1 MRKSRKRASRK
12 RASRRRSR
20 RVSRKKTL
28 KYSAGGGL
36 SSTLYL
42 EDGSVYVGGLKNGVK
57 HGQGT
62 MTWPNGDKYVGE
74 WKNNKFNGYGT
85 FTQHPNSAA
94 ALVRSWDNEWKYVG
108 EWKNNKFNGHG
119 TMYWGDGRKYIGE
132 WKNGQR
138 NGKGTMT
145 WDVIPACPRNGTV
158 SGLRVVPEN
167 VAYIGEWYYAPGS
180 SLGLRKDGI
189 LISDSPN
196 GRRMWRRQRR
206 GGPPSDCIKWPL
218 EELTHILPTTGM
230 KTENIKY
237 ILDVISEADARLHS
251 QTDTKSR
258 STQFPYEWFKSSS
271 RSLPSAQLPRM
282 TLEDFKRVH
291 RKIWEKERV
300 APGVALIDFP
310 DDIKDSRER
319 ERQWQNLY
327 MEQTIDPD
335 HWTWLARSAR
345 WGV

>member
-1 MRKSRKRASRK
+1 MRKSRKRV
-12 RASRRRSR
+12 SRRRSR

-62 MTWPNGDKYVGE
+62 MTWPNGD
-74 WKNNKFNGYGT
+74 
-85 FTQHPNSAA
+85 
-94 ALVRSWDNEWKYVG
+94 KYVG

-196 GRRMWRRQRR
+196 GRMWRRQRR

-310 DDIKDSRER
+310 DDRKDSRER

-327 MEQTIDPD
+327 MEQTIDPE